1 MSDAAHGPAP
11 NMPVRRPRLRGWRNR
26 LIASRG
32 FQRWAARFPL
42 TRGIARR
49 DGEALFDLVAGFVHS
64 QVLQALVELR
74 VLHLLVDGPM
84 ALDDLSRRTGVPVD
98 RMRVLAKAAAS
109 LGLLRLKRGD
119 RVALAQKGAAMLG
132 VPGLEAMIQHHSVLY
147 RDLGDPA
154 AFFRGE
160 TETELAQFWP
170 YVFGAAKAEDP
181 QTAARYSDLMS
192 DSQGLVAE
200 ETLRHVSFADTKH
213 LLDVGGGTGAFLE
226 AVASAYPGLRG
237 TLFDL
242 PAVVPAAT
250 RRFDAAKLSGRID
263 IVPGSFRDE
272 SLPQGADTVSL
283 IRVLYDHADDT
294 VRALLSTVHAALPP
308 GGRLVIS
315 EPMSGGAQPMR
326 AGDAYFAIYT
336 MAMGTG
342 KTRSQ
347 PEIAS
352 LLAKAGFADIRM
364 PRTHRAF
371 VTGVVTARVRRGTK
385 TV

>member
-1 MSDAAHGPAP
+1 MSDAAHGPIP
-11 NMPVRRPRLRGWRNR
+11 LPPSRRPKLRGWRNR
-26 LIASRG
+26 LIASRR
-32 FQRWAARFPL
+32 FQSWAARFPL
-42 TRGIARR
+42 TRGVARR

-74 VLHLLVDGPM
+74 VLQLLVDGPM
-84 ALDDLSRRTGVPVD
+84 PLDVLARRCGLPVD
-98 RMRVLAKAAAS
+98 RARVLTKAAAS

-119 RVALAQKGAAMLG
+119 RVALAQKGAALLG

-147 RDLGDPA
+147 RDLADPA

-160 TETELAQFWP
+160 GETELAQFWP

-192 DSQGLVAE
+192 DSQALVAE
-200 ETLRHVSFADTKH
+200 ETLRHVSFAGTQH
-213 LLDVGGGTGAFLE
+213 LLDVGGGTGAFLQ
-226 AVASAYPGLRG
+226 AVAGAYPDMRG

-250 RRFDAAKLSGRID
+250 QRFGMAGLDQRID

-272 SLPQGADTVSL
+272 PLPQGADTISL
-283 IRVLYDHADDT
+283 IRVLYDHSDDT
-294 VRALLSTVHAALPP
+294 VRALLAAVGQALPP
-308 GGRLVIS
+308 GGRLVVS
-315 EPMSGGAQPMR
+315 EPMSGGTQPAR

-347 PEIAS
+347 QEIAT
-352 LLAKAGFADIRM
+352 LLAEAGFTDIRM
-364 PRTHRAF
+364 PRTHRPF
-371 VTGVVTARVRRGTK
+371 VTGVVTARAAT
-385 TV
+385 

>member
-1 MSDAAHGPAP
+1 
-11 NMPVRRPRLRGWRNR
+11 MPRPHPRRPKLRGWRNR

-32 FQRWAARFPL
+32 FQSWAARFPL

-74 VLHLLVDGPM
+74 VLHLLVDGPLP
-84 ALDDLSRRTGVPVD
+84 LDEIARRTGMPID
-98 RMRVLAKAAAS
+98 RARVLAKAGAS
-109 LGLLRLKRGD
+109 LGLLRLRRGD
-119 RVALAQKGAAMLG
+119 RVALAQKGAALLG

-147 RDLGDPA
+147 RDLADPA

-170 YVFGAAKAEDP
+170 YVFGAAQAEDP
-181 QTAARYSDLMS
+181 DTAARYSDLMS

-200 ETLRHVSFADTKH
+200 ETLRYVSFSDTRH

-226 AVASAYPGLRG
+226 AVARSYPGMRA

-242 PAVVPAAT
+242 PAVAPAAT
-250 RRFDAAKLSGRID
+250 QRFEAAGLNDRID

-272 SLPQGADTVSL
+272 ALPQGADTVSL
-283 IRVLYDHADDT
+283 IRVLYDHSDDT
-294 VRALLSTVHAALPP
+294 VRALLRRVRQALPAN
-308 GGRLVIS
+308 GRLIVS
-315 EPMSGGAQPMR
+315 EPMSGGDRPER
-326 AGDAYFAIYT
+326 AGDAYFAVYT

-347 PEIAS
+347 HEIAD
-352 LLAKAGFADIRM
+352 LLREAGFVDIGT
-364 PRTHRAF
+364 PRTHRPF
-371 VTGVVTARVRRGTK
+371 VTGVVTGRTP
-385 TV
+385 T